1 MKQELLKKFEEVFG
15 DSKGAG
21 VYYAPGRVNLIGEQ
35 SVHMQLQ
42 DFVMM
47 TSYAFSP

>member
-21 VYYAPGRVNLIGEQ
+21 VYFAPGRVNLIGEHTDIM
-35 SVHMQLQ
+35 VDTYFPAH
-42 DFVMM
+42 
-47 TSYAFSP
+47 